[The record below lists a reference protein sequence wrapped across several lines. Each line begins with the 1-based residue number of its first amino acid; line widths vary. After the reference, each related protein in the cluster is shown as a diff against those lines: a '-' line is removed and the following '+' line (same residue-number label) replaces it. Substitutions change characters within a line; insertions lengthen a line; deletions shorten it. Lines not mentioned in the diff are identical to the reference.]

1 MAFARFG
8 ASKYRNAAPAIP
20 PPATWYRGDLPPL
33 TPSAPTTFTS
43 EIKTTREYIITVAPT
58 GELSLRGYAGQAA
71 SIKVG
76 SGGGVGDWDVSR
88 LEDALLAVGG
98 LDGAVSVY
106 VLPAPPSTT
115 QPSLLY
121 SIPPSSSP
129 VTNIA
134 FHPTTP
140 GILLISTITQPAAI
154 YDLHSNPKEPKII
167 LNAREP
173 KGLWTIAWK
182 NDGRLIAAVGRSG
195 TAYTWNPRSSPSP
208 SFSKPLQIQS
218 LKPARL
224 AWVGEDIFLT
234 SFSKMRVR
242 QYSLLSGS
250 DLGTKFEQGVDT
262 NQGTLVPLV
271 DEQRKIIFLAGRGD
285 MTLRQIELSGA
296 QGFQESIHPLPFP
309 ISSSS
314 LAGVHAGELEV
325 MQAEIARVLVKGEDK
340 DGVVLLPV
348 GVRVPRRQ
356 LIDFHQD
363 LYPDIPGSIA
373 EQSSEE
379 WFKGDDKLPLPISV
393 NPARRGMWEKQVGQA
408 AQSRQRT
415 SAPPS
420 AVNSDVTRVAEDE
433 SDSPAAAEEAVEAKE
448 APITTPSTTLSTKPT
463 EEDKPRKDIA
473 STTTVSGSE
482 ETKTPT
488 PPTETKQSTEEENT
502 VTSPVGSPDA
512 LAPKAEEPPKQPART
527 NAPATPTPEEPLP
540 SPTPTPTAKTALP
553 PLQEGETHSSTSYKV
568 RIIGD
573 FLADQVVEWKKGEK
587 GKGPLMV
594 GLQGPQGCGK
604 TTLTGA
610 LVDYL
615 SDEKELVGAVLSTDD
630 LYKNHAGLKAVA
642 AKHPTNAL
650 LSGRGPPG
658 THDLDLAERTLSAA
672 TKLNDSPGAYVHLP
686 IFDKSK
692 YGGEGDRSPKT
703 RKVVGP
709 VDVFILEG
717 WSMGFAPLGEEE
729 LEKAYKDPKAASPK
743 TSRVFF
749 PDYPLESLKT
759 LNEYLQ
765 PFASVLYPFFSS
777 FIQIEPLS
785 YDYVFQWR
793 LEQEHGMKAQNGG
806 KGMGDEEVR
815 EFVGRYMPGYELWAG
830 GVWRKGK
837 GWEGEGTGLRMRF
850 GEGREV
856 VEVGKPGEGYVDHS
870 PSAPVED
877 GKVVEKVSKPSPERA
892 GSVPAAP
899 TKRPEAATSKDS
911 PANPKLTATQP
922 PTNPSTDR
930 FNPSWSRKYLAA
942 KSPLIPSYDS
952 LPPLSS
958 LHQDS
963 HVLRLTPHLAFFP
976 IQGTGGRL
984 CVQPLKKKGRVAVGG
999 EGYLSGGVEIV
1010 DFDAELGEGRRVAV
1024 AGEDGKVRVWRV
1036 GEEGVK
1042 GVGPEPGQVLHGKS
1056 IDKFTQILFHPTAK
1070 DLLVGVTND
1079 RGVANIR
1086 FRDLSKGEE
1095 VKQVEVPAPAVYRL
1109 AFSPS
1114 GDRVAIGSKDGRLL
1128 VFDPRDTSTVVSGK
1142 AHDSPRSFQI
1152 SWIDEEHIVTVGF
1165 SRGSLRKILLYRLP
1179 TTPGEEITT
1188 ISSLTIDT
1196 SPSVLFPVYDPDT
1209 SILYVWGKGER
1220 VIQAYEINPSNEREP
1235 VAKLPGFTAD
1245 NPQVGVV
1252 WLPKRMVDLKKVE
1265 VGKAL
1270 RLTAKALEEVSFTI
1284 PRNKP
1289 EFFQD
1294 DIYVPTTDIE
1304 ATPLTAEEWLSGKS
1318 AERPTIN
1325 LHPAKMTPL
1334 SQAPKADTS
1343 TKKKFV
1349 PAANVMS
1356 EEEKKKNE
1364 MDRLFAKAKMDE
1376 SSDEEEEE
1384 EESKGLD
1391 PPDDDW

>member
-8 ASKYRNAAPAIP
+8 ASKYRNAVPQIP
-20 PPATWYRGDLPPL
+20 HNDTWYRGHLPPL
-33 TPSAPTTFTS
+33 NRDTTASAATTFTS
-43 EIKTTREYIITVAPT
+43 EIKTTREWIVTVAPT
-58 GELSLRGYAGQAA
+58 GELSLRGYAGEAV

-88 LEDALLAVGG
+88 FEDGLLAVGG
-98 LDGAVSVY
+98 LGGAVSVY

-121 SIPPSSSP
+121 LIPPSSSP

-140 GILLISTITQPAAI
+140 GILLVSTITQPAAI
-154 YDLHSNPKEPKII
+154 YDLHSNPTEPKII
-167 LNAREP
+167 LDMREP

-182 NDGRLIAAVGRSG
+182 NDGRRIAAVGRSG
-195 TAYTWNPRSSPSP
+195 TAYTWDPRSSLSP
-208 SFSKPLQIQS
+208 TFSKPLQIQS

-224 AWVGEDIFLT
+224 AWVGDDIFLT

-242 QYSLLSGS
+242 QYALLSGA

-271 DEQRKIIFLAGRGD
+271 DEQRNIIFLAGRGD

-309 ISSSS
+309 LASSS
-314 LAGVHAGELEV
+314 LAGVHAAELEV

-356 LIDFHQD
+356 LIDFHED

-373 EQSSEE
+373 EQTSEE
-379 WFKGDDKLPLPISV
+379 WFKGNDKLPLPISV
-393 NPARRGMWEKQVGQA
+393 NPARRGTWEKQVEQA

-415 SAPPS
+415 FTPQQS
-420 AVNSDVTRVAEDE
+420 AVGSDDTRVAEDQ
-433 SDSPAAAEEAVEAKE
+433 SDSPAAAEEA
-448 APITTPSTTLSTKPT
+448 PITTPSTALPTKPT

-473 STTTVSGSE
+473 STTAVLGSE
-482 ETKTPT
+482 ETRTPA
-488 PPTETKQSTEEENT
+488 PLTETKQSTEEENT
-502 VTSPVGSPDA
+502 VTSPMELPAA
-512 LAPKAEEPPKQPART
+512 LGPKAEDPPKQPSPN
-527 NAPATPTPEEPLP
+527 NAPA
-540 SPTPTPTAKTALP
+540 TPTPTAKTALP
-553 PLQEGETHSSTSYKV
+553 PLREGETHASTSYKV

-573 FLADQVVEWKKGEK
+573 FLADQVVEWKKGEEGDK
-587 GKGPLMV
+587 GEKKGPLMV

-615 SDEKELVGAVLSTDD
+615 KDEKGLVGAVLSTDD

-672 TKLNDSPGAYVHLP
+672 TQLNATPGAYVHLP

-692 YGGEGDRSPKT
+692 HGGEGDRSPKT

-717 WSMGFAPLGEEE
+717 WSMGFGPLGEGE
-729 LEKAYKDPKAASPK
+729 LERAYKDPKAASPE

-749 PDYPLESLKT
+749 PDHPLESLKT
-759 LNEYLQ
+759 LNEYLRQ
-765 PFASVLYPFFSS
+765 FASALYPFFSS

-815 EFVGRYMPGYELWAG
+815 AFVGRYMPGYELWAG
-830 GVWRKGK
+830 GVSGKGK
-837 GWEGEGTGLRMRF
+837 GWEGKGLRMRF

-856 VEVGKPGEGYVDHS
+856 VELGKPGEGYVEHS
-870 PSAPVED
+870 FSAPVAG
-877 GKVVEKVSKPSPERA
+877 GKVVEKMSKPSPERA

-911 PANPKLTATQP
+911 PANPKPTATQP
-922 PTNPSTDR
+922 LTNPSTDR
-930 FNPSWSRKYLAA
+930 FNPTWSRKYLAA

-952 LPPLSS
+952 LPTLSS

-984 CVQPLKKKGRVAVGG
+984 CVQPLNKKGRVAVGG

-1024 AGEDGKVRVWRV
+1024 AGEDGKVRVWVV

-1042 GVGPEPGQVLHGKS
+1042 GVGPEPGQVLHGNS
-1056 IDKFTQILFHPTAK
+1056 IDKFTQILFHSTAK

-1086 FRDLSKGEE
+1086 FWDLSKGEE
-1095 VKQVEVPAPAVYRL
+1095 VKQVKVPTLAVYRL

-1128 VFDPRDTSTVVSGK
+1128 VFDPRDASTVVSGK

-1179 TTPGEEITT
+1179 TTPGEEIAT

-1235 VAKLPGFTAD
+1235 IAKLPGFTAD

-1270 RLTAKALEEVSFTI
+1270 RLTAKALEEVSFTV

-1325 LHPAKMTPL
+1325 LQPAEMTPL

-1364 MDRLFAKAKMDE
+1364 MDRLFAKAKMDDG
-1376 SSDEEEEE
+1376 SDEEEE